1 MWISDWNAWSRFA
14 LLVLHDDNQIAC
26 GHVPRNTHLSTGTFA
41 CKMQWKRVLAQLN
54 KKITRNGVPMKL
66 IHLLMAGALMLLA
79 NSAGA
84 ESAVKTFHLEE
95 STISDVHAAYMSGAL
110 TAAKLVQAY
119 LERIQA
125 YDQAGPKLNVVIFLN
140 PKALEEAAA
149 LDEHLRKTGKFVGPL
164 HGIPVLLK
172 DNVNTK
178 DMPTTGGSLSLE
190 GYTPAT
196 DAAIAQKLRSAGAI
210 ILAKVN
216 LHEFAIWGETVSSIR
231 GQTLNPYDL
240 TRTPGGS
247 SGGTGAGLAANF
259 AIAGIG
265 TDTVNSIRSPS
276 SANCVVGIRP
286 TLGLVSRAGV
296 IPYSFTQ
303 DAAGPLART
312 VTDAA
317 KMLNVLVGY
326 DPNDPA
332 TAWSI
337 GNIEKD
343 YTKFLKADGVKGK
356 RIGVLRSFFGNAPI
370 NEEVNVVANKGIEEL
385 RKLGATVIELNTP
398 DLDSGKISS
407 DISVHLYEFKPAINT
422 YLASGNAPVK
432 SLEEIIASGKFH
444 PNIGDNIKKAQ
455 SLEMDDGYRLRLQK
469 RSELQ
474 QRVMK
479 IMADDRLDAIVFPHQ
494 KRLVVPVGETQVERN
509 GSLGSV
515 TGFPSIV
522 VPGGFSS
529 QTPTAALGVPVGI
542 EFIGRPWSE
551 KVLIEIAYGY
561 EQATKHRR
569 PPPTTPPLLSAR

>member
-1 MWISDWNAWSRFA
+1 MKRMRVA
-14 LLVLHDDNQIAC
+14 IA
-26 GHVPRNTHLSTGTFA
+26 GTGI
-41 CKMQWKRVLAQLN
+41 VLAN
-54 KKITRNGVPMKL
+54 
-66 IHLLMAGALMLLA
+66 AL
-79 NSAGA
+79 SAQ
-84 ESAVKTFHLEE
+84 SVKPFHLEE
-95 STISDVHAAYMSGAL
+95 TTIADVQAAYQAHAL
-110 TAAKLVQAY
+110 TATQLVQGY
-119 LERIQA
+119 LKRIQA
-125 YDQAGPKLNVVIFLN
+125 YDQVGPKLNVVIYLN

-178 DMPTTGGSLSLE
+178 DMPTTGGSLSLA
-190 GYTPAT
+190 GYQPAS

-216 LHEFAIWGETVSSIR
+216 LNEFAIWGETVSSIR

-247 SGGTGAGLAANF
+247 SGGTGAGVAANF

-265 TDTVNSIRSPS
+265 TDTVNSIRSPA
-276 SANCVVGIRP
+276 SANNIVGIRP

-332 TAWSI
+332 TAWSA
-337 GNIEKD
+337 GNVEKD
-343 YTKFLKADGVKGK
+343 YPKFLKSDGVKGK
-356 RIGVLRSFFGNAPI
+356 RIGVLRSFFGSAPI
-370 NEEVNVVANKGIEEL
+370 HEEVNAIANRAVEDL
-385 RKLGATVIELNTP
+385 RKSGATVIELNTP
-398 DLDSGKISS
+398 ELDSGKISS
-407 DISVHLYEFKPAINT
+407 DISVHLYEFKPAINA
-422 YLASGNAPVK
+422 YLISGNAPVK

-455 SLEMDDGYRLRLQK
+455 SLDMDDAYRLRLQK

-474 QRVMK
+474 QRVMQ
-479 IMADDRLDAIVFPHQ
+479 IMADNQLDALVFPHQ
-494 KRLVVPVGETQVERN
+494 KRLVVPVGDTQVERN
-509 GSLGSV
+509 GALGSV

-529 QTPTAALGVPVGI
+529 PTSTAPLGVPIGI
-542 EFIGRPWSE
+542 EFLGRPWSE
-551 KVLIEIAYGY
+551 GMLIEIGYGY
-561 EQATKHRR
+561 EQATHHRR
-569 PPPTTPPLLSAR
+569 PPRSAPAI

>member
-1 MWISDWNAWSRFA
+1 MKP
-14 LLVLHDDNQIAC
+14 LHM
-26 GHVPRNTHLSTGTFA
+26 V
-41 CKMQWKRVLAQLN
+41 
-54 KKITRNGVPMKL
+54 
-66 IHLLMAGALMLLA
+66 MAGSVMLLA
-79 NSAGA
+79 NGAGA
-84 ESAVKTFHLEE
+84 ESAVKAFHLEE
-95 STISDVHAAYMSGAL
+95 ATISDVHAAYKSGAI
-110 TAAKLVQAY
+110 TATRLVQAY

-140 PKALEEAAA
+140 PKALEEATA
-149 LDEHLRKTGKFVGPL
+149 LDEHLRTTGNFVGPL

-178 DMPTTGGSLSLE
+178 DMPTTGGSLSLA

-196 DAAIAQKLRSAGAI
+196 DATITQKLRNAGAI

-216 LHEFAIWGETVSSIR
+216 LHEFAVWGETVSSIR

-240 TRTPGGS
+240 SRTPGGS

-265 TDTVNSIRSPS
+265 TDTVNSIRSPA
-276 SANCVVGIRP
+276 SANNIVGIRP
-286 TLGLVSRAGV
+286 TLGLVSRAGI

-326 DPNDPA
+326 DPGDPA
-332 TAWSI
+332 TAWSV

-343 YTKFLKADGVKGK
+343 YTTFLKADGVKGK

-370 NEEVNVVANKGIEEL
+370 HEEVNTVANKAVEDL
-385 RKLGATVIELNTP
+385 QRLGATVIKLKTP

-422 YLASGNAPVK
+422 YLAAGNAPVK
-432 SLEEIIASGKFH
+432 SLAEIISSGKFH
-444 PNIGDNIKKAQ
+444 PNIGDSIKQAQ

-469 RSELQ
+469 RFELQ

-494 KRLVVPVGETQVERN
+494 KRLVVPIGETQVERN
-509 GSLGSV
+509 GTLGSV

-529 QTPTAALGVPVGI
+529 PTPTARLGVPVGI
-542 EFIGRPWSE
+542 EFLGRPWSE
-551 KVLIEIAYGY
+551 KVLIEIGYGY
-561 EQATKHRR
+561 EQAAKHRR
-569 PPPTTPPLLSAR
+569 PPPTTPPLKASERHSSS

>member
-1 MWISDWNAWSRFA
+1 MKQSQ
-14 LLVLHDDNQIAC
+14 LV
-26 GHVPRNTHLSTGTFA
+26 
-41 CKMQWKRVLAQLN
+41 
-54 KKITRNGVPMKL
+54 
-66 IHLLMAGALMLLA
+66 MAVTVMLLA
-79 NSAGA
+79 SSVGA
-84 ESAVKTFHLEE
+84 ESKAKEFHLEE
-95 STISDVHAAYMSGAL
+95 ATIGDVQAAYKSGAL
-110 TAAKLVQAY
+110 TATQLVQAY
-119 LERIQA
+119 LKRIQA
-125 YDQAGPKLNVVIFLN
+125 YDQAGPKLNVVIYLN
-140 PKALEEAAA
+140 PKALQEATA
-149 LDEHLRKTGKFVGPL
+149 LDELLRKTGKFVGPL

-172 DNVNTK
+172 DNVNTQ
-178 DMPTTGGSLSLE
+178 DMPTTGGSQSLA
-190 GYTPAT
+190 GYMPAT
-196 DAAIAQKLRSAGAI
+196 DATITQKLRSAGAI

-265 TDTVNSIRSPS
+265 TDTVNSIRSPA
-276 SANCVVGIRP
+276 SANNLVGIRP

-332 TAWSI
+332 TAWSV
-337 GNIEKD
+337 GNIQQD
-343 YTKFLKADGVKGK
+343 YTIFLKADGVRAK
-356 RIGVLRSFFGNAPI
+356 RIGVLRSFFGNASI
-370 NEEVNVVANKGIEEL
+370 NEEVSRIANKAVEDL
-385 RKLGATVIELNTP
+385 KRLGATVIELNTP
-398 DLDSGKISS
+398 DLNSGKMSN
-407 DISVHLYEFKPAINT
+407 DISVHLYEFKPAINA
-422 YLASGNAPVK
+422 YLAEGNAPVK

-455 SLEMDDGYRLRLQK
+455 SLEMDDGYRMRLQK

-494 KRLVVPVGETQVERN
+494 MRLVVPIGETQVERN
-509 GSLGSV
+509 GVLGSV

-529 QTPTAALGVPVGI
+529 PTSTAPLGVPAGI
-542 EFIGRPWSE
+542 EFLGRPWSE
-551 KVLIEIAYGY
+551 KLLIEIGYGY
-561 EQATKHRR
+561 EQGTKHRR
-569 PPPTTPPLLSAR
+569 PPVSAPPL

>member
-1 MWISDWNAWSRFA
+1 
-14 LLVLHDDNQIAC
+14 
-26 GHVPRNTHLSTGTFA
+26 
-41 CKMQWKRVLAQLN
+41 
-54 KKITRNGVPMKL
+54 
-66 IHLLMAGALMLLA
+66 
-79 NSAGA
+79 
-84 ESAVKTFHLEE
+84 
-95 STISDVHAAYMSGAL
+95 
-110 TAAKLVQAY
+110 VQAY

-125 YDQAGPKLNVVIFLN
+125 YDQAGPKLNAVILLN

-149 LDEHLRKTGKFVGPL
+149 LDEQLRKTGKFVGPL

-178 DMPTTGGSLSLE
+178 DMPTTGGSLSLA

-196 DAAIAQKLRSAGAI
+196 DAAITQKLRSAGAI

-216 LHEFAIWGETVSSIR
+216 LHEFAVWGETVSSIR

-265 TDTVNSIRSPS
+265 TDTVNSIRSPA
-276 SANCVVGIRP
+276 SANGIVGIRP

-326 DPNDPA
+326 DPNDPT
-332 TAWSI
+332 TAWSV
-337 GNIEKD
+337 GNTEKD
-343 YTKFLKADGVKGK
+343 YTKFLKTDGVKGK

-370 NEEVNVVANKGIEEL
+370 NEEVSAVANKAIEDL
-385 RKLGATVIELNTP
+385 RKLGATVIELNAP
-398 DLDSGKISS
+398 DLDSGKMSS
-407 DISVHLYEFKPAINT
+407 DISVHLYELKPAINT
-422 YLASGNAPVK
+422 YLVLGNAPVK

-444 PNIGDNIKKAQ
+444 PNIGASIKKAQ

-494 KRLVVPVGETQVERN
+494 KRLVVPVGETQLERN
-509 GSLGSV
+509 GALGSV

-542 EFIGRPWSE
+542 EFFGRPWSE
-551 KVLIEIAYGY
+551 NVLLEIAYGY
-561 EQATKHRR
+561 EQATKHRH
-569 PPPTTPPLLSAR
+569 PPSTTPPLLSAR

>member
-1 MWISDWNAWSRFA
+1 
-14 LLVLHDDNQIAC
+14 LY
-26 GHVPRNTHLSTGTFA
+26 GT
-41 CKMQWKRVLAQLN
+41 
-54 KKITRNGVPMKL
+54 
-66 IHLLMAGALMLLA
+66 
-79 NSAGA
+79 
-84 ESAVKTFHLEE
+84 
-95 STISDVHAAYMSGAL
+95 L

-140 PKALEEAAA
+140 PKAQEEAAA
-149 LDEHLRKTGKFVGPL
+149 LDEHLRTTGKFVGPL

-172 DNVNTK
+172 DNLNTK
-178 DMPTTGGSLSLE
+178 DMPTTGGSLSLA
-190 GYTPAT
+190 GYAPAT
-196 DAAIAQKLRSAGAI
+196 DAAITQKLRSAGAI

-259 AIAGIG
+259 AVAGIG
-265 TDTVNSIRSPS
+265 TDTVNSSRSAA
-276 SANCVVGIRP
+276 SANSIVGIRP
-286 TLGLVSRAGV
+286 TLGLVSRSGV

-317 KMLNVLVGY
+317 KMLNVLVGH

-332 TAWSI
+332 TAWSV

-343 YTKFLKADGVKGK
+343 YTRFLKADGAQGK

-370 NEEVNVVANKGIEEL
+370 NENVNTIANKAVEDL
-385 RKLGATVIELNTP
+385 RRLGATVIELITP
-398 DLDSGKISS
+398 DLDGGRIAT

-422 YLASGNAPVK
+422 YLVSGNAPVK
-432 SLEEIIASGKFH
+432 SLEEIISSGKFH
-444 PNIGDNIKKAQ
+444 PNIGDHIKKAQ
-455 SLEMDDGYRLRLQK
+455 CLSMDDGYRLRLQK
-469 RSELQ
+469 RSEVQ

-494 KRLVVPVGETQVERN
+494 KRLVVPIGESQVERN
-509 GSLGSV
+509 GALGSV

-522 VPGGFSS
+522 VPGGFSPS
-529 QTPTAALGVPVGI
+529 TATATLGVPVGI
-542 EFIGRPWSE
+542 EFLGRPWSE
-551 KVLIEIAYGY
+551 SVLIEIVYGY

-569 PPPTTPPLLSAR
+569 PPPTTPPLRPAKR

>member
-1 MWISDWNAWSRFA
+1 
-14 LLVLHDDNQIAC
+14 
-26 GHVPRNTHLSTGTFA
+26 
-41 CKMQWKRVLAQLN
+41 
-54 KKITRNGVPMKL
+54 MKPVH
-66 IHLLMAGALMLLA
+66 IVVAGMIMLLPNGA
-79 NSAGA
+79 SA
-84 ESAVKTFHLEE
+84 ESEVKPFHLEE
-95 STISDVHAAYMSGAL
+95 ATISDVYAAYRSGAI
-110 TAAKLVQAY
+110 TATRLVKAY
-119 LERIQA
+119 LQRIQA

-140 PKALEEAAA
+140 PRALEEATA
-149 LDEHLRKTGKFVGPL
+149 LDERLRATGRFVGPL

-172 DNVNTK
+172 DNINTK
-178 DMPTTGGSLSLE
+178 DMPTTGGSLSLAE
-190 GYTPAT
+190 YTPTT
-196 DAAIAQKLRSAGAI
+196 DATITQKLRNAGAI

-240 TRTPGGS
+240 IRTPGGS
-247 SGGTGAGLAANF
+247 SGGTGAGVAANF

-265 TDTVNSIRSPS
+265 TDTVNSIRSPA
-276 SANCVVGIRP
+276 SANSIVGIRP
-286 TLGLVSRAGV
+286 TLGLVSRTGV

-326 DPNDPA
+326 DPDDPA
-332 TAWSI
+332 TAWSV

-356 RIGVLRSFFGNAPI
+356 RIGVLRSFFGNTPI
-370 NEEVNVVANKGIEEL
+370 HEEVNSVANKAVEDL
-385 RKLGATVIELNTP
+385 RRLGATVIELNTP

-407 DISVHLYEFKPAINT
+407 DISVHLYEFKPAINA
-422 YLASGNAPVK
+422 YLAAGNAPVK
-432 SLEEIIASGKFH
+432 SLEEIISSGKFH
-444 PNIGDNIKKAQ
+444 PNIGDSIKKAQ
-455 SLEMDDGYRLRLQK
+455 NLEMNDGYRLRLQK

-494 KRLVVPVGETQVERN
+494 QRLVVPVGETQVERN
-509 GSLGSV
+509 GALGSV

-522 VPGGFSS
+522 VPAGFS
-529 QTPTAALGVPVGI
+529 TPTQTANLGVPVGI
-542 EFIGRPWSE
+542 EFLGRPWSE
-551 KVLIEIAYGY
+551 KVLIEIGYGY

-569 PPPTTPPLLSAR
+569 PPPTAPPLEAFAR

>member
-1 MWISDWNAWSRFA
+1 MKRS
-14 LLVLHDDNQIAC
+14 QIA
-26 GHVPRNTHLSTGTFA
+26 VA
-41 CKMQWKRVLAQLN
+41 AMV
-54 KKITRNGVPMKL
+54 
-66 IHLLMAGALMLLA
+66 MLLA
-79 NSAGA
+79 YSAG
-84 ESAVKTFHLEE
+84 SAPKVNAFHLDEV
-95 STISDVHAAYMSGAL
+95 TIADVQAAYKSGAL
-110 TAAKLVQAY
+110 TATKLVQDY
-119 LERIQA
+119 FKRIEA
-125 YDQAGPKLNVVIFLN
+125 YDQAGPKLNVVIYLN
-140 PKALEEAAA
+140 PRALDEARA
-149 LDEHLRKTGKFVGPL
+149 LDEHFRKTGKFVGPL

-178 DMPTTGGSLSLE
+178 DMPTTGGSVSLA
-190 GYTPAT
+190 GYRPAT

-216 LHEFAIWGETVSSIR
+216 MHEFAIWGETVSSIR

-247 SGGTGAGLAANF
+247 SGGTGAGVAANF
-259 AIAGIG
+259 AMAGIG
-265 TDTVNSIRSPS
+265 TDTINSIRSPA
-276 SANCVVGIRP
+276 SANNIVGIRP
-286 TLGLVSRAGV
+286 TMGLVSRAGV

-312 VTDAA
+312 VADAA

-337 GNIEKD
+337 GNAEKD
-343 YTKFLKADGVKGK
+343 YAQYLKADGVRAK
-356 RIGVLRSFFGNAPI
+356 RIGVLRSFFGNAPV
-370 NEEVNVVANKGIEEL
+370 NEEVNRVASRALDDLKGS
-385 RKLGATVIELNTP
+385 GATLIQLNTP
-398 DLDSGKISS
+398 DLDSGKIR
-407 DISVHLYEFKPAINT
+407 DEDCVDLYELKPAING
-422 YLASGNAPVK
+422 YLSEGNAPVK

-444 PNIGDNIKKAQ
+444 PNIGATLKKAQ
-455 SLEMDDGYRLRLQK
+455 GLEMDDTYRLRLQK

-479 IMADDRLDAIVFPHQ
+479 IMADERLDAIVFPHQ
-494 KRLVVPVGETQVERN
+494 KRLVVPIGETQVERN
-509 GSLGSV
+509 GSLASA

-529 QTPTAALGVPVGI
+529 ATATAPLGVPVGM
-542 EFIGRPWSE
+542 EFMGRPWSE

-569 PPPTTPPLLSAR
+569 PPASAPPLEATAR